1 MLGKLLALIAQTK
14 GATVAAVLIAGA
26 ATATVASTTPEVQDA
41 VQQLTANVGL
51 SSSHRGC
58 GDEDGQGQP
67 AVVAQRNAA
76 EKLLRDAYNKDHK
89 ALEDLRGGK
98 DVDNKAVGEIVR
110 KYDDQLRD
118 TLNTALNDVAALT
131 LGREGQVRKAE
142 ASASAKASPSGSA
155 SPTVS
160 PSTSPS
166 ASGTTSATPK
176 PSCSPKPSASGSA
189 TPKPSESAKPSGSGK
204 PDDQGRVAVANRT
217 TLDPQVR
224 AIVDKAIT
232 DMTLLVTKATDEAS
246 KVPPPDHGKPSDN
259 PGNKPEDKGK
269 PSDNPG
275 QGNKPSASPKKP

>member
-1 MLGKLLALIAQTK
+1 MLAKLLALLAQTK

-26 ATATVASTTPEVQDA
+26 ATATVAATTPEVQDA

-51 SSSHRGC
+51 SSTHRDCTG
-58 GDEDGQGQP
+58 EDGQGQP

-76 EKLLRDAYNKDHK
+76 EKLLRDAYNTDHK

-98 DVDNKAVGEIVR
+98 DVDNKAVGEIVH

-142 ASASAKASPSGSA
+142 ASASAKASASASATA

-166 ASGTTSATPK
+166 ASGTTSATAK
-176 PSCSPKPSASGSA
+176 PSCSPAPSPSGSA
-189 TPKPSESAKPSGSGK
+189 TPRSTRRSRRSST
-204 PDDQGRVAVANRT
+204 RRSRT
-217 TLDPQVR
+217 
-224 AIVDKAIT
+224 
-232 DMTLLVTKATDEAS
+232 
-246 KVPPPDHGKPSDN
+246 
-259 PGNKPEDKGK
+259 
-269 PSDNPG
+269 
-275 QGNKPSASPKKP
+275 

>member
-14 GATVAAVLIAGA
+14 GATVAAVLVAGA
-26 ATATVASTTPEVQDA
+26 ATATVAATTPEVQDA

-67 AVVAQRNAA
+67 VVVAQRNAA

-142 ASASAKASPSGSA
+142 ASASGSA
-155 SPTVS
+155 SPKAS

-166 ASGTTSATPK
+166 ASGTATPK

-204 PDDQGRVAVANRT
+204 PEDQGRVAVANRT
-217 TLDPQVR
+217 TLDPAIQ
-224 AIVDKAIT
+224 AIVDKAIK
-232 DMTLLVTKATDEAS
+232 DMDALVTKATDEAS
-246 KVPPPDHGKPSDN
+246 KVPPPDRGKPSDN
-259 PGNKPEDKGK
+259 PGNKPEDKGGKPSDSPGGK
-269 PSDNPG
+269 PSDNP
-275 QGNKPSASPKKP
+275 GNKPSASPKKP